1 MKNIGF
7 SSIILIYL
15 IILKKSRA
23 ITKNNK
29 KGVGNM
35 ERKDFKKIT
44 GENLKTCRKIILAQG
59 ECLDIE
65 CEDCLFSSSN
75 TNLNCGGNDE
85 ETLRL
90 CEEALKKFGEKKGK
104 KILRHH
110 RITRNEMKK
119 FYTYIKQKYEI
130 VGERTNDL
138 NSYDKLE
145 EAISKSIDNIVE
157 RALKEQKERVLS
169 KINSM

>member
-1 MKNIGF
+1 
-7 SSIILIYL
+7 
-15 IILKKSRA
+15 
-23 ITKNNK
+23 
-29 KGVGNM
+29 M

-44 GENLKTCRKIILAQG
+44 IENLKTCEKIVKAQG
-59 ECLDIE
+59 KCLDIE
-65 CEDCLFSSSN
+65 CETCLFSSRN
-75 TNLNCGGNDE
+75 TRLNCGGNDR
-85 ETLRL
+85 ETLVL
-90 CEEALKKFGEKKGK
+90 CEEAIRKFGGKKERVEK

-130 VGERTNDL
+130 VGEKTNDL

-169 KINSM
+169 KISSL